1 MKKKTITVKNAE
13 KLIKDKVIAG
23 VDVAKK
29 ETNDVLFKVKK
40 VAASANRKGKAA
52 VRALKS

>member
-1 MKKKTITVKNAE
+1 MNKKTIIGKNTG
-13 KLIKDKVIAG
+13 KLIKDKVTAG
-23 VDVAKK
+23 VDVVKK
-29 ETNDVLFKVKK
+29 ETSDVLDKVKK